1 MLEVNGTSLV
11 GVTHKHAVETLR
23 QAPHVCKL
31 VIERGCPPARQTT
44 GPPARQVTGATAAI
58 TGSDSDVKPRRT
70 GEIAPSADK
79 QRVTDIMD
87 VDYPFVNRGGF
98 LVWTFVWRF

>member
-1 MLEVNGTSLV
+1 MLEVNGISLV

-44 GPPARQVTGATAAI
+44 GPPAKQVTGATAAVG
-58 TGSDSDVKPRRT
+58 GSDRDVKPRRA